1 MDANG
6 TQFHLLL
13 GLDDWASCLDGQLRP
28 LQASWADSSQGVDLN
43 KSGVDWVDERAEVTL
58 QKRLFQFTATSRD
71 VRPSLKDRR
80 GAARDRYGNWYWI
93 DETRREILINSSGT
107 LTTTHFWSST
117 DRINCNSENVTG
129 DFHTPEPAPAKV
141 AWELSGLAV
150 TEDHYLVAGVLE
162 PAGLLIFDLHGGG
175 APRQLLWPVA
185 VKFAPFDLV
194 AAANGGFFVLDRNNQ
209 RYWAFDRHF
218 KILGP
223 EPVENNN
230 PSEAGEDFQAKE
242 GSAVRPTN
250 RGERV
255 PREIT
260 DDSACPLQTGDA
272 IGIEALPDGTVLILD
287 GNPDVASPPTG
298 RFSFIHR
305 YRFREELGESASTE
319 VILDRIESNRETFN
333 LIGYDFAFVPDGG
346 VDPGAEAGEKF
357 LGHLYIVERSGN
369 QSYAFLLKIKGEQL
383 VLKALA
389 DYLPMRLF
397 GGRALVVADSSVYY
411 DFENQW
417 VKLVAQPRPRYALEA
432 NILTPLADEDAV
444 VTADGKNLR
453 GAFDGREP
461 DCVWHRLMLDA
472 CIPPDAEVQVW
483 SRAAND
489 QRELALAEWRQE
501 PRPYLRGN
509 GSELPFTPRASK
521 EIKGQG
527 TWELLF
533 QNARGRFLQ
542 LQLTLI
548 GNGRTTPRLRALR
561 AYYPRF
567 SYLNHYLPA
576 VYRED
581 TESASFLDRFLA
593 NVEGT
598 YTAIED
604 RIAAA
609 QMLFDTRVTPPDA
622 LDWLAAW
629 FGLAL
634 DPIWD
639 DERKRIFIKHAIDF
653 FNCRGTMRGL
663 EIALRIALDSCI
675 DESIFTDDSKRA
687 NASLSGIRIV
697 ERYRTRL
704 AASVVFGDP
713 TNYDGIPAGL
723 SSTRWLTA
731 ETALGGVNRPSG
743 SAATASMDF
752 ESLHG
757 VPPCKEKAN
766 PGLVAAGAD
775 NSKSGDGPAAIAAER
790 QGWQT
795 FLVSRYA
802 NIDAFNAAYTLKGEP
817 RRSAFTEIPLPDDLP
832 PGGEPLDDWLQW
844 LAVSTQTGNARER
857 KLWQDFLARRYRLI
871 AALNRTYET
880 QWVNFEVVSLPNTQP
895 TRNLEAQDWQL
906 FGGVVLAM
914 HRRAHRFTVLLPV
927 PPAHRDNGVALD
939 ERRARAER
947 IINLEKP
954 AHTSFDAKFY
964 WAAFRL
970 GEARLGTD
978 TIVDRGSRMLHLI
991 QPMIL
996 DQTYLAE
1003 GYLASRNPPD
1013 LADRQIIGRTRL
1025 GC

>member
-1 MDANG
+1 
-6 TQFHLLL
+6 L
-13 GLDDWASCLDGQLRP
+13 
-28 LQASWADSSQGVDLN
+28 
-43 KSGVDWVDERAEVTL
+43 
-58 QKRLFQFTATSRD
+58 
-71 VRPSLKDRR
+71 
-80 GAARDRYGNWYWI
+80 
-93 DETRREILINSSGT
+93 
-107 LTTTHFWSST
+107 
-117 DRINCNSENVTG
+117 
-129 DFHTPEPAPAKV
+129 
-141 AWELSGLAV
+141 ELSGLAV

-223 EPVENNN
+223 ERVENNN
-230 PSEAGEDFQAKE
+230 PSEAGEDFHAKE
-242 GSAVRPTN
+242 EVAVRPTT
-250 RGERV
+250 RGEYV
-255 PREIT
+255 LREIT
-260 DDSACPLQTGDA
+260 DDAACPLNTSDA
-272 IGIEALPDGTVLILD
+272 IGIEALPDGTILILD

-298 RFSFIHR
+298 RFSLIHR
-305 YRFREELGESASTE
+305 YRFREKLGESASTE
-319 VILDRIESNRETFN
+319 VMLDRIESNRETFN

-357 LGHLYIVERSGN
+357 LGHLYIIERSGN

-417 VKLVAQPRPRYALEA
+417 VTLVAQPRPRYALEA
-432 NILTPLADEDAV
+432 NILTPLADQDAV

-472 CIPPDAEVQVW
+472 CIPPDAEVRVW

-622 LDWLAAW
+622 LDWLAGW

-653 FNCRGTMRGL
+653 FNCRGTLRGL
-663 EIALRIALDSCI
+663 EIALRVALDSCI

-687 NASLSGIRIV
+687 GASLSGIRIV

-832 PGGEPLDDWLQW
+832 PGGEPLDDWLRW

-871 AALNRTYET
+871 ATLNRTYET

-954 AHTSFDAKFY
+954 AHTSFDVKFY